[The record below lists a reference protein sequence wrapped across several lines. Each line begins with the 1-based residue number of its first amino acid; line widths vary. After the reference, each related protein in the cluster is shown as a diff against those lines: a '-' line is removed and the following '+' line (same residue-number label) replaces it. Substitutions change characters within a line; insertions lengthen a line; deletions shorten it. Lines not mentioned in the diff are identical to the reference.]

1 MTGHILRDIVT
12 RRYLLVTHGVPAKAH
27 ALHWELIFPA
37 STARKKMFMF
47 KVYMAENIL
56 GWVCLMWTLRGHLS
70 GAMGRP
76 LTSNI
81 GPKTNQMTFVM
92 KTVFTL
98 LVSSRV
104 MNTNGTMWIA
114 QTATDL
120 PARKVRALILL
131 EKEDNTRGNLRHF
144 ELSQF
149 SHVTTIPLIEI
160 NSYNGT

>member
-1 MTGHILRDIVT
+1 M
-12 RRYLLVTHGVPAKAH
+12 THGVTAKAH
-27 ALHWELIFPA
+27 ALHWDLIFPA

-47 KVYMAENIL
+47 KVYMVENIL
-56 GWVCLMWTLRGHLS
+56 GWACLMWTLRGHLS

-81 GPKTNQMTFVM
+81 GPKTNQTTFMM

-114 QTATDL
+114 QTATDS

-131 EKEDNTRGNLRHF
+131 EKELRSYGIWVILARKKKPLRCELHR
-144 ELSQF
+144 LSQI
-149 SHVTTIPLIEI
+149 HLQERCAPLFR
-160 NSYNGT
+160 